1 MTERAIARER
11 GQRYGDFA
19 ERARVTQNITAAMAD
34 SKNWNTLAPD
44 TRQCLQEIA
53 IKIGRA
59 LNGDAEYA
67 DNFTDIIGLARHVER
82 RLKGVHR

>member
-1 MTERAIARER
+1 MTERLVARER
-11 GQRYGDFA
+11 QNRYGDFV

-34 SKNWNTLAPD
+34 SRNWKTLAPD
-44 TRQCLQEIA
+44 TRQCFEEIA

-82 RLKGVHR
+82 RLKGERT